1 MSKTAAILDKI
12 DNKKGLQYAVAALL
26 SVGFGVF
33 VILTAEKVNVYYPLP
48 TAVIFGAL
56 FFAAQI
62 LLIAEKRFDALSL
75 FIAAGCL
82 ACVMFARVCLL
93 YFESRDYTAFLA
105 DWVKK
110 LGAVGVREA
119 LVTPIGNYN
128 MPYLYFLLFFSRLDI
143 APIIPIKALSCVFDV
158 VLAYY
163 AMKTVALVTEDRRI
177 QLATYIVALGLP
189 SVFMNSAQWA
199 QCDSIYVAF
208 CVISLYAAVKG
219 DGRLCAISW
228 ALAFSFKLQAIFA
241 LPALCVALF
250 MGRVKPKE
258 LLWVPGVFFALLIP
272 ALIAGRSLSS
282 CLGIYINQTQQY
294 PELYNN
300 APTLWRFFTGVDFEG
315 YSNVTVFLAGA
326 AVLLFMYFCLTGFKT
341 FTPDILVRLFF
352 ISSMLVPFVLP
363 RMHERYFYMA
373 DVMSFIYFM
382 TNRKKWYIPLTV
394 VLSSVTG
401 YIYYFTLMDNPP
413 SVIFDQRYIAV
424 AFLVILAT
432 ELRELFCS
440 YWHKSPD
447 KIPLE

>member
-1 MSKTAAILDKI
+1 MSKTTALL
-12 DNKKGLQYAVAALL
+12 NKMDEKRPIEYLIAALL

-33 VILTAEKVNVYYPLP
+33 VILTAEKVNVYYPVP
-48 TAVIFGAL
+48 TAVIFSVL
-56 FFAAQI
+56 FFAAQA

-82 ACVMFARVCLL
+82 ACVVFARVCLL

-110 LGAVGVREA
+110 LGALNVRDA

-143 APIIPIKALSCVFDV
+143 SPIIPIKALSCVFDLV
-158 VLAYY
+158 MAYY
-163 AMKTVALVTEDRRI
+163 VMKTLALVTQDRRI
-177 QLATYIVALGLP
+177 LLASYIVTLGIP
-189 SVFMNSAQWA
+189 SVLMNSAQWA

-208 CVISLYAAVKG
+208 CVMSLYAAVKG

-250 MGRVKPKE
+250 MGQVKPKH
-258 LLWVPGVFFALLIP
+258 LLWVPAVFFALLVP
-272 ALIAGRSLSS
+272 ALIAGRSLPS

-326 AVLLFMYFCLTGFKT
+326 AVLLFMYFCLTGVKC
-341 FTPDILVRLFF
+341 FTPDMLIRLFF
-352 ISSMLVPFVLP
+352 LSSMLVPYVLP

-382 TNRKKWYIPLTV
+382 TNRKKWYIPVTV
-394 VLSSVTG
+394 IISSVVG
-401 YIYYFTLMDNPP
+401 YIAYFTEIYVRGYTIL
-413 SVIFDQRYIAV
+413 DQWYLAI

-432 ELRELFCS
+432 ELKELFS
-440 YWHKSPD
+440 LYWHRSPD
-447 KIPLE
+447 SIPLE